1 MPIIRQH
8 RGRPHTPG
16 SVATPLTRVPRRSDT
31 PPRVTDRHDPGFQ
44 VERVDLQDGRAE
56 LRFGG
61 QLRFRRC
68 FASWQNVRQLTHPPT
83 THLAFNLSAVDTLD
97 GAATALL
104 LDLRDEVVAAGG
116 EAEIVGA
123 HGGVR
128 AMLDLYGSHPPRPS
142 LHQPPAPI
150 GILDEIGRETLGLLG
165 ESHGLDFIGDVTLAG
180 ANAVRAPLSINW
192 ADVPRLAERAG
203 ADSVPIVL
211 VINFLVGLVT
221 AFQAAVQLKQFGA
234 NIFVADLVG
243 LSVTRELAPLMTAII
258 VAGRSGAAFSAELG
272 TMRVSE
278 EIDALRTLGF
288 DPYAFLVFPRVVTL
302 VLVLPLLTTLA
313 DVIGIAGGL
322 LVAMLGLDITAN
334 AYLIE
339 TQKAVGLWDVFSGC
353 LKTVFFG
360 LSIALI
366 ACQRGLAARG
376 GAEGVG
382 RATTSAVVTSLFAIV
397 VVDAIFT
404 VLFNAF
410 GR

>member
-1 MPIIRQH
+1 
-8 RGRPHTPG
+8 
-16 SVATPLTRVPRRSDT
+16 
-31 PPRVTDRHDPGFQ
+31 VTDTHDPGFR
-44 VERVDLQDGRAE
+44 VERVDLRDGRSE
-56 LRFGG
+56 LRFEG
-61 QLRFRRC
+61 QLRFRQC
-68 FASWQNVRQLTHPPT
+68 FASWQSVRRMAHPPAA
-83 THLAFNLSAVDTLD
+83 HLAFDLSAVDTLD

-104 LDLRDEVVAAGG
+104 LELRDEVVAAGG
-116 EAEIVGA
+116 AAEIVGA

-128 AMLDLYGSHPPRPS
+128 AMLDLYGSHPARPS
-142 LHQPPAPI
+142 LHPPPARI
-150 GILDEIGRETLGLLG
+150 GILDQIGRETLTMLG
-165 ESHGLDFIGDVTLAG
+165 ESHALDFIGDVAVAG
-180 ANAVRAPLSINW
+180 AKAVRAPLSVNW
-192 ADVPRLAERAG
+192 REVPRLVERAG
-203 ADSVPIVL
+203 ADSLPIVL

-278 EIDALRTLGF
+278 EIDALRTLGL
-288 DPYAFLVFPRVVTL
+288 DPYGFLVFPRVIAL
-302 VLVLPLLTTLA
+302 VLVLPLLTILA
-313 DVIGIAGGL
+313 DVISISGGL
-322 LVAMLGLDITAN
+322 LVAMLGLDITSS

-339 TQKAVGLWDVFSGC
+339 TRKAVALWDVFSGC
-353 LKTVFFG
+353 MKTLFFG

-397 VVDAIFT
+397 VVDAVFT

>member
-1 MPIIRQH
+1 MRD
-8 RGRPHTPG
+8 G
-16 SVATPLTRVPRRSDT
+16 
-31 PPRVTDRHDPGFQ
+31 HDPGFR
-44 VERVDLQDGRAE
+44 VERIDLHEGRAE
-56 LRFGG
+56 LRFTG
-61 QLRFRRC
+61 QLRFRQC
-68 FASWQNVRQLTHPPT
+68 FASWQNVRRLAQPRT
-83 THLAFNLSAVDTLD
+83 THLAFDLSAVDTLD
-97 GAATALL
+97 GAATSLL
-104 LDLRDEVVAAGG
+104 LGLRDEVVAAGG

-142 LHQPPAPI
+142 LHPPPASI
-150 GILDEIGRETLGLLG
+150 GVLDQIGRETLGMLA
-165 ESHGLDFIGDVTLAG
+165 ESHGLDFVGDVALAG
-180 ANAVRAPLSINW
+180 ANVVRAPRSINW
-192 ADVPRLAERAG
+192 ADVPRLMERAG

-278 EIDALRTLGF
+278 EIDALRTLGL
-288 DPYAFLVFPRVVTL
+288 DPYAYLVFPRMITL
-302 VLVLPLLTTLA
+302 VVVLPLLTILA
-313 DVIGIAGGL
+313 DAIGIVGGV

-339 TQKAVGLWDVFSGC
+339 TRKAVELWDVFSGC
-353 LKTVFFG
+353 LKTMFFG

-366 ACQRGLAARG
+366 ACQRGLATRG

>member
-1 MPIIRQH
+1 
-8 RGRPHTPG
+8 
-16 SVATPLTRVPRRSDT
+16 
-31 PPRVTDRHDPGFQ
+31 
-44 VERVDLQDGRAE
+44 
-56 LRFGG
+56 
-61 QLRFRRC
+61 
-68 FASWQNVRQLTHPPT
+68 
-83 THLAFNLSAVDTLD
+83 
-97 GAATALL
+97 
-104 LDLRDEVVAAGG
+104 
-116 EAEIVGA
+116 
-123 HGGVR
+123 
-128 AMLDLYGSHPPRPS
+128 MLDLYGSHPPRPC
-142 LHQPPAPI
+142 LHPPPAHI
-150 GILDEIGRETLGLLG
+150 GVLDQIGRETLAFVR
-165 ESHGLDFIGDVTLAG
+165 ENRGLDFVGDVAVAG
-180 ANAVRAPLSINW
+180 AKAVRAPLSVNW
-192 ADVPRLAERAG
+192 RELPRLMERAG
-203 ADSVPIVL
+203 ADSLPIVL

-278 EIDALRTLGF
+278 EIDALRTLGI
-288 DPYAFLVFPRVVTL
+288 DPYGFLVFPRVITL
-302 VLVLPLLTTLA
+302 VLVLPLLTIFA
-313 DVIGIAGGL
+313 DVIAIAGGL

-360 LSIALI
+360 ASIALV

>member
-1 MPIIRQH
+1 MT
-8 RGRPHTPG
+8 GT
-16 SVATPLTRVPRRSDT
+16 SN
-31 PPRVTDRHDPGFQ
+31 PGFR

-56 LRFGG
+56 LRFTG
-61 QLRFRRC
+61 QLRFRQC
-68 FASWQNVRQLTHPPT
+68 FNSWQDVQRLARPPT
-83 THLAFNLSAVDTLD
+83 AHLAFDLSAVDTLD

-104 LDLRDEVVAAGG
+104 LALRDEVVAAGG

-123 HGGVR
+123 HDRVR
-128 AMLDLYGSHPPRPS
+128 AMLDLYGSHPPKPC
-142 LHQPPAPI
+142 LHPPPAPI
-150 GILDEIGRETLGLLG
+150 GILDEIGRETLGVLG
-165 ESHGLDFIGDVTLAG
+165 DNHGLDFIGDVALAG
-180 ANAVRAPLSINW
+180 TNAIRAPRSINW
-192 ADVPRLAERAG
+192 RDVPRLVERAG

-243 LSVTRELAPLMTAII
+243 LSVTRELGPLMTAII

-278 EIDALRTLGF
+278 EIDALRTLGL
-288 DPYAFLVFPRVVTL
+288 DPYAFLVLPRIITL
-302 VLVLPLLTTLA
+302 VLVLPLLTIFA
-313 DVIGIAGGL
+313 DVIAIAGGL

-339 TQKAVGLWDVFSGC
+339 TRKAVELWDVFSGC
-353 LKTVFFG
+353 VKTMFFG

-366 ACQRGLAARG
+366 ACQRGLATRG

-382 RATTSAVVTSLFAIV
+382 RATTSAVVMSLFAIV

>member
-1 MPIIRQH
+1 MQH
-8 RGRPHTPG
+8 PRAAGDRRP
-16 SVATPLTRVPRRSDT
+16 SDT
-31 PPRVTDRHDPGFQ
+31 RPSVDPVRRHSDTASRVTDHCEPGFR
-44 VERVDLQDGRAE
+44 VERIELQDGRAE

-61 QLRFRRC
+61 QLRFRQC
-68 FASWQNVRQLTHPPT
+68 FASWQSVRRLVRPPAA
-83 THLAFNLSAVDTLD
+83 HLAFDLSGVDTLD

-104 LDLRDEVVAAGG
+104 LDLRDEVLAAGST
-116 EAEIVGA
+116 AEIVGA

-142 LHQPPAPI
+142 LHAPPARI
-150 GILDEIGRETLGLLG
+150 GILDQIGRETLTLVR
-165 ESHGLDFIGDVTLAG
+165 ESRGLDFIGDVVV
-180 ANAVRAPLSINW
+180 AVAKAIRAPGFVNW
-192 ADVPRLAERAG
+192 RELPRLMERAG
-203 ADSVPIVL
+203 ADSLPIVL

-221 AFQAAVQLKQFGA
+221 AFQAAIQLKQFGA

-278 EIDALRTLGF
+278 EIDALRTLGL
-288 DPYAFLVFPRVVTL
+288 DPYGFLVFPRVITL
-302 VLVLPLLTTLA
+302 LLVLPLLTILA
-313 DVIGIAGGL
+313 DVIGIAGGI

-366 ACQRGLAARG
+366 ACQRGLAAGG

-410 GR
+410 GL

>member
-1 MPIIRQH
+1 
-8 RGRPHTPG
+8 
-16 SVATPLTRVPRRSDT
+16 
-31 PPRVTDRHDPGFQ
+31 VTDAHDPGFH
-44 VERVDLQDGRAE
+44 VERVDLRDGRAA
-56 LRFGG
+56 LRFSG
-61 QLRFRRC
+61 QLRFRQC
-68 FASWQNVRQLTHPPT
+68 FASWQSVRRLARPPAV
-83 THLAFNLSAVDTLD
+83 HLAFDLSAVDTLD

-104 LDLRDEVVAAGG
+104 LELRDEVVAAGA

-128 AMLDLYGSHPPRPS
+128 AMLELYGLHPPRPS
-142 LHQPPAPI
+142 LQAPAARI
-150 GILDEIGRETLGLLG
+150 GILDQIGRETLGMLS
-165 ESHGLDFIGDVTLAG
+165 ENHGLDFIGDVAVAG
-180 ANAVRAPLSINW
+180 AKAARAPASVNW
-192 ADVPRLAERAG
+192 ADVPRLMERAG
-203 ADSVPIVL
+203 ADGLPIVL

-278 EIDALRTLGF
+278 EIDALRTLGL
-288 DPYAFLVFPRVVTL
+288 DPYGFLVFPRVIAL
-302 VLVLPLLTTLA
+302 ALVLPLLTILA
-313 DVIGIAGGL
+313 DVVSIAGGL
-322 LVAMLGLDITAN
+322 LVAMLGLDLTAN
-334 AYLIE
+334 AYLLQ

-360 LSIALI
+360 LSVALI